1 MLPITHYNVLSPSKF
16 EEIFD
21 IKFAFTKDKFNTR
34 NVNNILTFDTETS
47 MGFRLPNGHVIA
59 RDNDRYEND
68 EEYQKFID
76 SLPPV
81 STTYLWQTAIEDGK
95 GGVKVFIG
103 RTMDEYDEF
112 MNMLTKEIKRQ
123 SFFGFDVQND
133 REHETK
139 FACLRLKSK
148 VKLKIFVHNLAYDYQ
163 VGLRNTFEE
172 KMLGDRRSQKIF
184 AREMR
189 KPMKIKFT
197 YDKGMILEYVDT
209 LVLAAGMSL
218 GTWLETE
225 HIAVQKGC

>member
-1 MLPITHYNVLSPSKF
+1 MVAITNYNVLSPSKF

-21 IKFAFTKDKFNTR
+21 IKFIFTKDKFGTR
-34 NVNNILTFDTETS
+34 NLENICTFDTETS
-47 MGFRLPNGHVIA
+47 SGFRLPNGHVI
-59 RDNDRYEND
+59 RKDDERYEND
-68 EEYQKFID
+68 EDYQKFID

-81 STTYLWQTAIEDGK
+81 STTYLWQTAIEDGH

-103 RTMDEYDEF
+103 RTMEEYDEF
-112 MNMLTKEIKRQ
+112 MTMLTKEVKRQ

-133 REHETK
+133 RENETK
-139 FACLRLKSK
+139 FAFFRLKSK

-189 KPMKIKFT
+189 KPLKIKFT
-197 YDKGMILEYVDT
+197 YEKGVVLEYVDT
-209 LVLAAGMSL
+209 LVLAGMSL
-218 GTWLETE
+218 GKWLETE